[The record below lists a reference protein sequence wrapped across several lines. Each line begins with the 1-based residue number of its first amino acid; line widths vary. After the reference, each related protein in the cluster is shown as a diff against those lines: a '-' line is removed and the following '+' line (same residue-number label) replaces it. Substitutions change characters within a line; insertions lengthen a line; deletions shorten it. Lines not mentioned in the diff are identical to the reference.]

1 MQFKAIPNVRVYGNA
16 AEAGVFDGALKNL
29 FALSVWPPR
38 ARFQL
43 HGGERR
49 SVFVTVDVIGAG
61 NTRSVVVHVRT
72 LLAHT
77 RCTTIA
83 QCRHLFQA
91 GDANGT
97 VRKSIELALSTL
109 RALRITVVAV
119 LPMRT

>member
-29 FALSVWPPR
+29 FALGVWPPR

-83 QCRHLFQA
+83 QSRHLF
-91 GDANGT
+91 
-97 VRKSIELALSTL
+97 
-109 RALRITVVAV
+109 
-119 LPMRT
+119 

>member
-1 MQFKAIPNVRVYGNA
+1 MYSAWLPTQYILTLSIPNVRVYGNA

-29 FALSVWPPR
+29 FALGVWPPR
-38 ARFQL
+38 ARFQI

-61 NTRSVVVHVRT
+61 NTRSVVHVRT

-83 QCRHLFQA
+83 QCSHLF
-91 GDANGT
+91 
-97 VRKSIELALSTL
+97 
-109 RALRITVVAV
+109 
-119 LPMRT
+119 